1 MKLRNGLTTTSE
13 INWSS
18 LPSHIVAKIVHF
30 TSCAE
35 RQRKQKVTNQ
45 RFTTIRHFASVCNRW
60 KAAILASRELFVNID
75 FPENVNFK
83 YDNSISGLTIHF
95 LDRSS
100 RKMVDHEKTKLVVK
114 KGYLQVAECVVLH
127 HHHDPNI
134 VYLLCEFAN
143 RNSIK
148 RFHVETWSD
157 WETEHLNAFLDLLA
171 RSKPKSINIR
181 YWINGNSQADVD
193 KFWSFFIGV
202 LNSCKND
209 VHHLHFEL
217 ENVQVMNVVWSLISK
232 YITLNK
238 SGSVKKLVLDFG
250 AFSRQ
255 QFQSY
260 RFEYQNL
267 KLAEMDEFVCQ
278 LKGMENVW

>member
-60 KAAILASRELFVNID
+60 RAAILASRVLFVNID

-143 RNSIK
+143 RNFIK
-148 RFHVETWSD
+148 RFHVETWKAGKLNIWTHFLTFWLEVSQSQSTSD
-157 WETEHLNAFLDLLA
+157 IGSMETVKLM
-171 RSKPKSINIR
+171 SINS
-181 YWINGNSQADVD
+181 GHSLLEFSTLV
-193 KFWSFFIGV
+193 KTTFIT
-202 LNSCKND
+202 
-209 VHHLHFEL
+209 
-217 ENVQVMNVVWSLISK
+217 
-232 YITLNK
+232 YTLN
-238 SGSVKKLVLDFG
+238 
-250 AFSRQ
+250 
-255 QFQSY
+255 
-260 RFEYQNL
+260 L
-267 KLAEMDEFVCQ
+267 KTFKWWM
-278 LKGMENVW
+278 